1 MTTVLLI
8 VIAVSLL
15 VILVGLIVVGVTAYR
30 LYKHVRRIQ
39 DEVEPQVQVLMAK
52 QATAMEMM
60 ARIEEKQ
67 SKLGDGMQRASAS
80 VSKLTYLASE
90 YKDATNRLKGY

>member
-15 VILVGLIVVGVTAYR
+15 VILVGLVVVGVTAYR

-39 DEVEPQVQVLMAK
+39 DEVEPQVHDLMAK
-52 QATAMEMM
+52 QATAMELMT
-60 ARIEEKQ
+60 RIEEKQ

-80 VSKLTYLASE
+80 VSKLTYLAAQ
-90 YKDATNRLKGY
+90 YKDATNRFKGY